1 MALPSTPGS
10 SEPVEVIEHDEESG
24 SLGDPTSKK
33 KKLEAYKL
41 RARRQSRGS
50 GLGEEGESGGL
61 RVSFYKHMRRRSQ
74 HSNLKCSP

>member
-1 MALPSTPGS
+1 MTKSLVASVIPLP
-10 SEPVEVIEHDEESG
+10 
-24 SLGDPTSKK
+24 K

-61 RVSFYKHMRRRSQ
+61 RVSFYKHM
-74 HSNLKCSP
+74 C